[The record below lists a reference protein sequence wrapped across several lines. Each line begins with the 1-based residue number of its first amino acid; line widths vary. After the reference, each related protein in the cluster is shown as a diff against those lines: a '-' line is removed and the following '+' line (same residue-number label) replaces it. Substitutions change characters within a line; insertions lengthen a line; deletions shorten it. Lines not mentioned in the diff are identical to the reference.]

1 MPRALKYDRQEAL
14 GRAVD
19 LFWSKGYQAASLKQI
34 EAALDMRPGSLYAAF
49 GSKQELLIE
58 ALGLYAEQM
67 FGLFEWHQA
76 QATSPLA
83 GFKGFLHQLVL
94 GTPDQGL
101 PAVRA
106 CLMVKML
113 LELGE
118 GSAAVNAEINRLLVA
133 TEEGFER
140 MLQQAR
146 QRGELRTDLD
156 CQRLARLL
164 QVQVMGLRSYAQRD
178 LSCAELEVLVSDV
191 CALVDAY
198 VQKPAV
204 TQA

>member
-1 MPRALKYDRQEAL
+1 MPRALKYDRQQAL
-14 GRAVD
+14 ERAVD
-19 LFWSKGYQAASLKQI
+19 LFWSRGYQAASLKQI

-49 GSKQELLIE
+49 GSKQDLLIE

-67 FGLFEWHQA
+67 FGLFERHLA
-76 QATSPLA
+76 RTASPLA
-83 GFKGFLHQLVL
+83 GFKGFVHQLVL
-94 GTPDQGL
+94 GEPDQEL

-113 LELGE
+113 LEL
-118 GSAAVNAEINRLLVA
+118 SDDSPAVNAEINRLLDA
-133 TEEGFER
+133 TEAGFEQ

-146 QRGELRTDLD
+146 ALGELRSDLD
-156 CQRLARLL
+156 CRRLARLL

-178 LSCAELEVLVSDV
+178 LSHAELEALVSDV

-198 VQKPAV
+198 AQAPQV
-204 TQA
+204 T

>member
-1 MPRALKYDRQEAL
+1 MPRALKYDRREAL
-14 GRAVD
+14 ERAVD
-19 LFWSKGYQAASLKQI
+19 LFWSKGYQAASLKHI

-49 GSKQELLIE
+49 GSKQDLLIE

-67 FGLFEWHQA
+67 FGLFEWHLA
-76 QATSPLA
+76 RASSPLA
-83 GFKGFLHQLVL
+83 GFKGFVHQLVL
-94 GTPDQGL
+94 GERDQEL

-106 CLMVKML
+106 CLMVKIL
-113 LELGE
+113 LELGDDNP
-118 GSAAVNAEINRLLVA
+118 AVNAEINHLLEA
-133 TEEGFER
+133 AEDGFAQ

-146 QRGELRTDLD
+146 ALGELRSDLD

-178 LSCAELEVLVSDV
+178 LSRAELEVLVSDV